1 MMTEITSLRLKLRQE
16 KLNKEYKQSVE
27 RASKCT
33 PRNTKEVYTWEADYG
48 DGKQQYEKDKIS
60 SVFDNTARPLPL
72 SLYLDA
78 KDWENGINKFE
89 PPVLTINY
97 LSLYAF
103 GYHIMTKA
111 LPLWL
116 FIMLYW

>member
-1 MMTEITSLRLKLRQE
+1 MMIDNEELRIMIRQE
-16 KLNKEYKQSVE
+16 KLDKEYKESVE

-78 KDWENGINKFE
+78 KNWEKGIHKFE
-89 PPVLTINY
+89 APVLAINH
-97 LSLYAF
+97 LAIAAF
-103 GYHIMTKA
+103 GYHILTKA
-111 LPLWL
+111 IPLWL
-116 FIMLYW
+116 FIMLYF